1 MRHAR
6 GPAVR
11 QQHPTDQTDHADP
24 GPTSRRRTGGANDKE
39 AA

>member
-11 QQHPTDQTDHADP
+11 QQHHADP
-24 GPTSRRRTGGANDKE
+24 GPISRRRTGGANDKE